1 VEVDERTDP
10 RLAERIGSAWTEL
23 RRGAAM
29 GVLREHLFGSGP
41 DALEPGQV
49 DTLELLSKRRGW
61 RMSDLAE
68 SLRVD
73 PSTATRAVQRLEAAG
88 LADRTPDTADKR
100 VVVVSATA
108 AGRARLRR
116 IDDLRRATLPAML
129 ASFDH
134 DDLARFAEYLERFVA
149 GLDQFVQGLEP
160 DA

>member
-1 VEVDERTDP
+1 M
-10 RLAERIGSAWTEL
+10 A
-23 RRGAAM
+23 
-29 GVLREHLFGSGP
+29 VLREHLFGSGP

-49 DTLELLSKRRGW
+49 DTLELLAKQPSW
-61 RMSDLAE
+61 RMSELAE

-100 VVVVSATA
+100 VVMVSATP
-108 AGRARLRR
+108 AGRSRLRR

-129 ASFDH
+129 ASFDEH
-134 DDLARFAEYLERFVA
+134 ELALFAEFLERFVA
-149 GLDQFVQGLEP
+149 GLDQFVQELDP